1 MKCPF
6 GANFANLTINGVC
19 MIQIIVS
26 VKDSAAQ
33 AFGRPIFVPSTAV
46 AVRSFRDEINR
57 KDSTEDMAKHPE
69 DFELYELGSFDDSNG
84 VIVVI
89 EPRLVARAKDLH
101 ESK

>member
-1 MKCPF
+1 
-6 GANFANLTINGVC
+6 

>member
-1 MKCPF
+1 
-6 GANFANLTINGVC
+6 

-84 VIVVI
+84 AIVVI
-89 EPRLVARAKDLH
+89 EPRLVARAKDLK
-101 ESK
+101 ESSGAAPLWPSA

>member
-1 MKCPF
+1 
-6 GANFANLTINGVC
+6 

-84 VIVVI
+84 VISVM

-101 ESK
+101 DQK

>member
-1 MKCPF
+1 
-6 GANFANLTINGVC
+6 

-84 VIVVI
+84 AIVVV
-89 EPRLVARAKDLH
+89 EPRLVARAKDLR
-101 ESK
+101 EV

>member
-1 MKCPF
+1 
-6 GANFANLTINGVC
+6 

-101 ESK
+101 ESN

>member
-1 MKCPF
+1 
-6 GANFANLTINGVC
+6 

-84 VIVVI
+84 AIVVI

-101 ESK
+101 EPK

>member
-1 MKCPF
+1 
-6 GANFANLTINGVC
+6 

-84 VIVVI
+84 AIVVI

-101 ESK
+101 DQI